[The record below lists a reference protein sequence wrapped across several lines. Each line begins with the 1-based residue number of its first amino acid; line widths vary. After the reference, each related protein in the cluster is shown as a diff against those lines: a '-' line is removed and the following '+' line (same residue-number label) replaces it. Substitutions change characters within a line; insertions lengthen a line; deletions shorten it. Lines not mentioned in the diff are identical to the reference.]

1 MYEKWQ
7 EKRVLFLFSIILMS
21 VGWFVTGQFLLE
33 RKEKKVS
40 RVSVTVLRE
49 QCAQEMGDIIQ
60 IIPAIMHGL
69 ANTQSAILAHI
80 CAFFDGEKQC
90 FLLSAK
96 KDQLADLPSKL
107 IACKQQLAAI
117 EQILQEQ
124 ALFLQ
129 SLDSKKSKNN
139 KSTKNNE

>member
-7 EKRVLFLFSIILMS
+7 KKRVLFLFSIILIS

-33 RKEKKVS
+33 RKEKKIS

-49 QCAQEMGDIIQ
+49 QCVKKMGDIMQ
-60 IIPAIMHGL
+60 ITPDSMHGL
-69 ANTQSAILAHI
+69 ADLESSLLTHI
-80 CAFFDGEKQC
+80 YAFFDGEKC

-96 KDQLADLPSKL
+96 KDQLSDLQQNL
-107 IACKQQLAAI
+107 IACEQQVAAI
-117 EQILQEQ
+117 NQTLRELT
-124 ALFLQ
+124 LFIQ

>member
-7 EKRVLFLFSIILMS
+7 KKRVLFLFSIILIS

-40 RVSVTVLRE
+40 RVSATVLRE
-49 QCAQEMGDIIQ
+49 QCVKKMGDIMQ

-69 ANTQSAILAHI
+69 ADLESSLLTHI
-80 CAFFDGEKQC
+80 YAFFDGEKC

-96 KDQLADLPSKL
+96 KDQLSDLQQNL
-107 IACKQQLAAI
+107 IACKQQLVAI
-117 EQILQEQ
+117 KQTLQKQ

-129 SLDSKKSKNN
+129 SPDSKKSKNN